1 MPLSTHV
8 LTSVGAF
15 HRAVGVDPLTR
26 LNQPEQLVMVALRAT
41 LINEE
46 AAEYWEALERL
57 DSDRNTSTL
66 QHAAKEAADLLYVL
80 AGTADVLGVTS
91 SSGVAPMVYP
101 ASAFLRDE
109 VLRAQLRILSDEL
122 DALGRLIHH
131 DQDTLDT
138 VDALVVDLYH
148 VACSLQ
154 ASAVAHGIPLQEA
167 FEAVHT
173 SNMSKI
179 NPETNRPFERRE
191 DGKVLKGPSYRE
203 ADLSWLQA
211 A

>member
-1 MPLSTHV
+1 MSLSSHV
-8 LTSVGAF
+8 LSAVGAF
-15 HRAVGVDPLTR
+15 HRAVGVDR
-26 LNQPEQLVMVALRAT
+26 LSGLDQREQLVMVALRAT
-41 LINEE
+41 LIAEE
-46 AAEYWEALERL
+46 ATEYWEALGHL
-57 DSDRNTSTL
+57 DSARNASTL

-80 AGTADVLGVTS
+80 AGTADVLGV
-91 SSGVAPMVYP
+91 SSGGVARVQYP
-101 ASAFLRDE
+101 KGSFLRDQ
-109 VLRAQLRILSDEL
+109 VLRAQIRILVDEL
-122 DALGRLIHH
+122 THLGRLIHH
-131 DQDTLDT
+131 REDTLDA
-138 VDALVVDLYH
+138 VDALAADLHH

-154 ASAVAHGIPLQEA
+154 HSAVGHGIPLQEA
-167 FEAVHT
+167 FDAVHA